1 MDPLSPCRLSPPSLH
16 LFVSLTSQ
24 SLTSGLLEH
33 AFQFNSCKW
42 LFQRPQSGTELLLSS
57 TRIMQSCFCHLALL
71 PLWGCMLIT
80 ARRCSPL
87 VPRVAECTEMFGWK
101 MWDLILVDHGHKNR
115 IFTNVVERNALKPP
129 YIVILFW
136 KSPQNIY
143 FTVLSQGFNLNVFTQ
158 EDYLCSSFHVRVQ
171 RAILC
176 NADDSVDWVVS
187 SGELRSHND
196 FSRSLS

>member
-1 MDPLSPCRLSPPSLH
+1 MSS
-16 LFVSLTSQ
+16 
-24 SLTSGLLEH
+24 
-33 AFQFNSCKW
+33 
-42 LFQRPQSGTELLLSS
+42 LSS
-57 TRIMQSCFCHLALL
+57 LPSSLCLFNIPVTHLWIAGTCFSVQQLQMAFPKTTVRNGIIIIIHTHNAKLFLSFGTLL

-101 MWDLILVDHGHKNR
+101 MWDLILFDHGHKNR